1 VSRSAFYDWLEQP
14 AKIISEEELNMYR
27 TARQLFKRSRGSL
40 GSRQLC
46 KNLRRAGFN
55 VGRYRT
61 RSIMR
66 KLKLVVTQRQ
76 AYKVTT
82 KRKHSD
88 SVADNVL
95 NQQFNPTQ
103 ANLVWAGDVTYLR
116 TNQGWMYLAIVMDL
130 YSRRVVGWS
139 ISKRMTVDLVERALQ
154 MAINIRRPKA
164 GLMFHSDRGSQYTSG
179 RFSRLLNKYKITA
192 SMSSVGTC
200 LDNAVVERF
209 FGSLKNE
216 WLLNIVHLT
225 REMMKMDVEEYI
237 RYYNHERLHT
247 TLGDLTPINYENLQ
261 SQVSGWT

>member
-1 VSRSAFYDWLEQP
+1 MSRSAFYDWLERP

-46 KNLRRAGFN
+46 KNLRRVGFN
-55 VGRYRT
+55 VGSYRT

-88 SVADNVL
+88 SVANNVL
-95 NQQFNPTQ
+95 NQQFNPTP
-103 ANLVWAGDVTYLR
+103 ANLVWASDVTYLR

-154 MAINIRRPKA
+154 MAINIRQPKA

-179 RFSRLLNKYKITA
+179 RFSRLQNKYKITA
-192 SMSSVGTC
+192 SMSSVGAC
-200 LDNAVVERF
+200 
-209 FGSLKNE
+209 
-216 WLLNIVHLT
+216 
-225 REMMKMDVEEYI
+225 
-237 RYYNHERLHT
+237 
-247 TLGDLTPINYENLQ
+247 
-261 SQVSGWT
+261 